1 MSRWTALVLVGVL
14 VSVLASVPVWLTNL
28 YFLHV
33 VIVMGIF
40 IIAAMSLNLLLGF
53 TGQLSLGH
61 VAFFGIG
68 AYASALVSLGFE
80 VHLTDDIAVGIGPKP
95 VWFAMLVAIAVA
107 GVCGYGIGRVAFKV
121 RGAYFVIVS
130 ISFAEV
136 VRLVAVNWVE
146 LTQGPMALNNI
157 PFPRLGAPGLLEL
170 SFLHKPAYYYLVL
183 VAAVV
188 SYVIIRRL
196 VNSQAGRAMVALR
209 ENEPLAVSVG
219 IDVTRYLVL
228 ATVVA
233 AAMAGAAGA
242 LYAHYIRIVDP
253 DIFLFI
259 YTVTMV
265 IMVITGGKGTF
276 AGPVVGGLIFG
287 IVPELLRALR
297 IEPELQWIVFGVLM
311 ILIVFLLPRGIV
323 PAVHGWW
330 HLSRHAAR
338 APSPPSSLS
347 SPSPSLPSSLSSPS
361 PPSGGEGRGEGAYPR
376 VVRLWEA
383 PLTPTLSPQERGEG
397 EERKRGRGSAGPPM
411 LSVTGLS
418 IRFGGLAAIDDMTF
432 EVREGEVLSLIGPN
446 GAGKTSAFNAITG
459 YLRAAAGDI
468 VYQGGSI
475 VGLRPHAIAALG
487 IVRTFQKTSLFGG
500 RSVFDNVLTGLHL
513 RARQRPLA
521 IMLGLPAVA
530 RDERALAAAAWDV
543 LRFMGLDA
551 RAHELAS
558 ALPYGEQ
565 RLLEVAIALAARPK
579 LLLLDEPVSGMNP
592 AEKARFMTTLEK
604 IRRQDVTVLL
614 VEHDMRTVMGVSDR
628 VVCLNYGRIIA
639 DGTPAEI
646 QAHPDVI
653 RAYLGERSVR
663 AAG

>member
-1 MSRWTALVLVGVL
+1 MSRWPALALL
-14 VSVLASVPVWLTNL
+14 AAFASVPLWLGNL

-33 VIVMGIF
+33 LIVMGIF

-68 AYASALVSLGFE
+68 AYASALVSLGFA
-80 VHLTDDIAVGIGPKP
+80 VHLTDDVAVGIAPKP
-95 VWFAMLVAIAVA
+95 VWLAMLVAIAIA
-107 GVCGYGIGRVAFKV
+107 GTAGWAIGRLAFKV

-136 VRLVAVNWVE
+136 VRLVATNWVE

-157 PFPRLGAPGLLEL
+157 PFLRLGVPGVFEL
-170 SFLHKPAYYYLVL
+170 SFLRKPAIYWLVL
-183 VAAVV
+183 AAATLCYVV
-188 SYVIIRRL
+188 IRRL
-196 VNSQAGRAMVALR
+196 VRSQAGRAMMALR

-228 ATVVA
+228 ATVVS
-233 AAMAGAAGA
+233 AAMAGGAGA
-242 LYAHYIRIVDP
+242 LYAHYVRIVDP

-265 IMVITGGKGTF
+265 IMVITGGKGTL

-287 IVPELLRALR
+287 LVPEGLRALE
-297 IEPELQWIVFGVLM
+297 IPPEAQWIAFGALM
-311 ILIVFLLPRGIV
+311 IAIVFLLPQGIV
-323 PAVHGWW
+323 PAVQGWW
-330 HLSRHAAR
+330 HSHVVFKGHTAR
-338 APSPPSSLS
+338 APSPPL
-347 SPSPSLPSSLSSPS
+347 
-361 PPSGGEGRGEGAYPR
+361 GGEGRGEGGSPR
-376 VVRLWEA
+376 VVTPEFAEA

-397 EERKRGRGSAGPPM
+397 EERRSAGRGSAGAVPSSAM
-411 LSVTGLS
+411 LAVANLS
-418 IRFGGLAAIDDMTF
+418 IRFGGLVAIRDMSF
-432 EVREGEVLSLIGPN
+432 AIREGEVLSLIGPN
-446 GAGKTSAFNAITG
+446 GAGKTTAFNTITG
-459 YLRAAAGDI
+459 YLRPADGDI
-468 VYQGGSI
+468 LFGGRSI
-475 VGLRPHAIAALG
+475 RGLRPHAIAALG

-500 RSVFDNVLTGLHL
+500 RSVLDNVLTGLHL

-521 IMLGLPAVA
+521 IMLGLPSVE
-530 RDERALAAAAWDV
+530 REERALEAAAWQV
-543 LRFMGLDA
+543 LGFMGLEG
-551 RAHELAS
+551 RAHEPAA

-565 RLLEVAIALAARPK
+565 RLLEVAIALAAQPK

-592 AEKARFMTTLEK
+592 AEKARFTATLEK
-604 IRRQDVTVLL
+604 IRRRDITLLL

-628 VVCLNYGRIIA
+628 VVCLNHGRIIA

-646 QAHPDVI
+646 QRHPEVI
-653 RAYLGERSVR
+653 RAYLGERKLR